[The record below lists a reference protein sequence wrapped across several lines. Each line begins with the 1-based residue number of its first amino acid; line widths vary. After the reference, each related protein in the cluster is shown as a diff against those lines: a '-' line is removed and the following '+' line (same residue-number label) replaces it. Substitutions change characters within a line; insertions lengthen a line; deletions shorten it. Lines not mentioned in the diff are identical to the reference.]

1 MFIRRDKNT
10 GRRFVRKGRVG
21 MAIVCLALAVFEG
34 GTVFWSFA
42 ILWGVQIQW
51 ITWLAND
58 EQPLLA
64 GCGFLWKIWVKLCA
78 LWMSTDVASFS
89 SSEKK
94 LSGKAVGSAW
104 FEAVD
109 AEEEFDFLAMHDLT
123 DLRNPNGYFHPASPL
138 YLMKDLHSTSS
149 PVGYGVIDCNGACS
163 GALESAIREDLF
175 QEIDLGL
182 EMNSDFGV
190 GDHL

>member
-34 GTVFWSFA
+34 GIVFWSFA

-64 GCGFLWKIWVKLCA
+64 GYGFLWKIWAKLCA
-78 LWMSTDVASFS
+78 LWMSTDVVSFS
-89 SSEKK
+89 SSERKS
-94 LSGKAVGSAW
+94 SGTAVGSVG
-104 FEAVD
+104 FAVSD
-109 AEEEFDFLAMHDLT
+109 AEEDFDFLALHDLT
-123 DLRNPNGYFHPASPL
+123 DPINPNGYFHPASPL

-149 PVGYGVIDCNGACS
+149 PVGHGVFDCNDACS
-163 GALESAIREDLF
+163 GALESAIHEDLF
-175 QEIDLGL
+175 QETDLGL

-190 GDHL
+190 GNQW